1 MTEQKTN
8 TRKNARKST
17 PKNTESL
24 KVETTEKT
32 VEEKVESKVEKVK
45 VKISKEDKVPVMNN
59 TTGRYGYVGRSGYSF
74 ELEEYGDVTDV
85 PFGELQAMR
94 SGSQKRHLEDAFIIV
109 LDEDAVAE
117 LNYTKLYENVLDE
130 NGVEELLAD
139 VPRLE
144 KAIVKMPL
152 AMRETV
158 VTIAKRKYE
167 ERTLYDIRVIEA
179 IEKNLNVKIIG

>member
-1 MTEQKTN
+1 MTEQKTT

-17 PKNTESL
+17 APKNTEVS
-24 KVETTEKT
+24 KVET
-32 VEEKVESKVEKVK
+32 VEEVVEAKVEKAK

-59 TTGRYGYVGRSGYSF
+59 TTGRYGYSGRSGYSF
-74 ELEEYGDVTDV
+74 ELEEYGDDTDI

-94 SGSQKRHLEDAFIIV
+94 SGSQKRHLEDAFIII
-109 LDEDAVAE
+109 LDEDAVEE

-130 NGVEELLAD
+130 KGVEQLLTDA
-139 VPRLE
+139 VRLE
-144 KAIVKMPL
+144 KVLPKMPL
-152 AMRETV
+152 VMRETV

-167 ERTLYDIRVIEA
+167 ERTLFDIRVIEA